1 MITRCY
7 SELCKIDD
15 FIGRFKYLQ
24 LSGQVG
30 ADTFG
35 YERYLN
41 QVFYKSREWKR
52 VRDEVIVRDQA
63 RDLGIEGRELTS
75 RIFIHHMNP
84 ISVKD
89 LEQRTAILLNPEFLI
104 TVSFETHQAI
114 HYGDENILMKDPVV
128 RTKFDTCPWRL

>member
-7 SELCKIDD
+7 TDLCKIDD

>member
-52 VRDEVIVRDQA
+52 IRDEVIVRDQA

-84 ISVKD
+84 IGVKD